1 MAYIDTDY
9 YLNDYGGTPSDD
21 YDRLFAR
28 AENDI
33 DSITGYCIK
42 TAGFEALTDFQR
54 CQVRLAAAAQADHIE
69 KNGGI
74 YASDSSS
81 AVQMTLGKFSYM
93 NASGTSLKKNGGI
106 SSAAIAALEPTGLL
120 CRSVTVGGI

>member
-9 YLNDYGGTPSDD
+9 YLNDYGGTESDD

-33 DSITGYCIK
+33 DSITGYNIK
-42 TAGFEALTDFQR
+42 AYGFDNLTEFQR
-54 CQVRLAAAAQADHIE
+54 EQVRLAAAVQADHIE

-74 YASDSSS
+74 YISDSSS

-93 NASGTSLKKNGGI
+93 NASGTSGKKSGSI

-120 CRSVTVGGI
+120 CRSLAVGGG

>member
-9 YLNDYGGTPSDD
+9 YLNNYGGTQSDD

-33 DSITGYCIK
+33 DSITGYRIK
-42 TAGFEALTDFQR
+42 ALGFEALTDFQR
-54 CQVRLAAAAQADHIE
+54 EQVKLAAAAQADHIE

-81 AVQMTLGKFSYM
+81 AVQMTLGRFSYM
-93 NASGTSLKKNGGI
+93 NASGTSSKKSVSV

-120 CRSVTVGGI
+120 CRSLTIGG